1 MRQERRS
8 SASKPALILSF
19 RRVLQY
25 GLPGVDAWPNESIG
39 LPQRHPLSN
48 YPMHQPDSSF
58 PPYSATIQPIGGFTE
73 FGRTSTLALPPSSAT
88 FLDCRLHGHSS
99 FTNCGAFCVCYEQV
113 QRCLVRRVSN
123 FATCSSAMR
132 LGVSRW
138 RPEP

>member
-58 PPYSATIQPIGGFTE
+58 PPYSATIQPIGGFIQIWP
-73 FGRTSTLALPPSSAT
+73 TSALPLPPPSPPFFSLPFPRHFSIT
-88 FLDCRLHGHSS
+88 DLWSFLLWLRPRQPGLCRVALH
-99 FTNCGAFCVCYEQV
+99 F
-113 QRCLVRRVSN
+113 
-123 FATCSSAMR
+123 
-132 LGVSRW
+132 
-138 RPEP
+138 